1 MKTVDVNCFLGHWP
15 FRKIRRGTFADLKA
29 VHAENQIAFGY
40 VSSLDSIF
48 YHDPFEGD
56 IELHEI
62 IKGSDYQHIL
72 SVNPTLP
79 CCLEDVR
86 RGVQCFD
93 IKGVR
98 IYPDIH
104 GFDINGPETDAL
116 CRLLGRL
123 GLPLVLTV
131 RLEDER
137 MCYLLQSRPPKME
150 ALDLFLKTHPQNA
163 VLLTGIYYSE
173 ILQIKDTINS
183 LEHVFFDA
191 SGLKESLFVVE
202 KLLTAVPAEKLL
214 YGSQHSL
221 YCLKS
226 TLLLLEKA
234 AIDPAVRDQILAE
247 NYRRLFK

>member
-29 VHAENQIAFGY
+29 VHAENEIAFGY

-48 YHDPFEGD
+48 YNDPFEGD
-56 IELHEI
+56 IELHETI
-62 IKGSDYQHIL
+62 RGSDYRHIL
-72 SVNPTLP
+72 SVNPALP

-86 RGVQCFD
+86 RGVQNFD

-104 GFDINGPETDAL
+104 GFDLNSPEVDDL
-116 CRLLGRL
+116 CRLLSL
-123 GLPLVLTV
+123 MNLPLVLTV

-137 MCYLLQSRPPKME
+137 MCYLMQSRPPQMDSLE
-150 ALDLFLKTHPQNA
+150 IFLKAHPQNA
-163 VLLTGIYYSE
+163 ILLTGIYYSE
-173 ILQIKDTINS
+173 ILRIKDTLNR
-183 LEHVFFDA
+183 LENVFFDA

-202 KLLTAVPAEKLL
+202 KLLTAVPAGKLL

-234 AIDPAVRDQILAE
+234 AIDPAVRSQILSE
-247 NYRRLFK
+247 NYRKLFK